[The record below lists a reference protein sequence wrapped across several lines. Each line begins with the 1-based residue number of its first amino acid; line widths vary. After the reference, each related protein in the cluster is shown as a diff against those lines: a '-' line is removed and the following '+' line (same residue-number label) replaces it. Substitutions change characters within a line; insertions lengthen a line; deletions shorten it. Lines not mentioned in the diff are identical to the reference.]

1 MTTTRSP
8 WILSP
13 YWDISLFIASPLLV
27 IAVFTPLRLLTGS
40 QNLSLLL
47 LAFFTFG
54 HHLPGFLRSYGDREL
69 FERYRWRFLL
79 APPLV
84 FGATFLFDFHGLH
97 GLLLLVFLW
106 DIWHVTMQN
115 YGFLRLYDARLGLG
129 EANMAWLDRAVSISW
144 YVTFVLASP
153 HYLHDLLYRL
163 FSSGV
168 PIFPGAVPRAAL
180 FACSAI
186 SVALSAWYVIH
197 TIRRPRNWYKLATLG
212 CFLFATWYL
221 YVYLDDFVA
230 GFAIWSAYHCL
241 QYFGIVWAWN
251 QKRPQMAPW
260 ARVWFRPRV
269 AWLFGYLAL
278 IFLYGAINYGAKAV
292 EGAAAS
298 RYLLSFIIASG
309 TLHYYYDA
317 FIWKLR
323 PPGRQPGWR
332 SAGIA
337 QAAVF
342 ASGLAVFAWLESAG
356 AAPEA
361 GIRQALVR
369 LSPHAAISHLNW
381 GEQLRAGGRWEEAA
395 QEYAA
400 AYERDASLTLAR
412 ERAGLLYS
420 RIAVD
425 ALRGGDREKAR
436 RLFAR
441 VAAASPL
448 DAGARV
454 NLANVLMM
462 DGRATEAEREFRLAL
477 GADPNHAMAHGNL
490 GVLLV
495 RSGRRA
501 EAEEHLRFALR
512 HGDEAVR
519 RVARQIMAVH

>member
-1 MTTTRSP
+1 M
-8 WILSP
+8 
-13 YWDISLFIASPLLV
+13 
-27 IAVFTPLRLLTGS
+27 
-40 QNLSLLL
+40 
-47 LAFFTFG
+47 
-54 HHLPGFLRSYGDREL
+54 
-69 FERYRWRFLL
+69 
-79 APPLV
+79 AP
-84 FGATFLFDFHGLH
+84 
-97 GLLLLVFLW
+97 
-106 DIWHVTMQN
+106 
-115 YGFLRLYDARLGLG
+115 
-129 EANMAWLDRAVSISW
+129 
-144 YVTFVLASP
+144 LAS
-153 HYLHDLLYRL
+153 
-163 FSSGV
+163 
-168 PIFPGAVPRAAL
+168 
-180 FACSAI
+180 
-186 SVALSAWYVIH
+186 
-197 TIRRPRNWYKLATLG
+197 
-212 CFLFATWYL
+212 
-221 YVYLDDFVA
+221 
-230 GFAIWSAYHCL
+230 
-241 QYFGIVWAWN
+241 
-251 QKRPQMAPW
+251 
-260 ARVWFRPRV
+260 VWFRPRV
-269 AWLFGYLAL
+269 AWVFGYLAL
-278 IFLYGAINYGAKAV
+278 IFLYGAINYGARAV
-292 EGAAAS
+292 QDAAAS

-361 GIRQALVR
+361 DIRQALVR